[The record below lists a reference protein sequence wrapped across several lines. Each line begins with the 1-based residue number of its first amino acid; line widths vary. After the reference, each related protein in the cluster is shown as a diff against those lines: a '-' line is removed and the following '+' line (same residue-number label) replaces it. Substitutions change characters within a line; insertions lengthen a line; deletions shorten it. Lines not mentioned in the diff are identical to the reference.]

1 MGLFG
6 RSKKN
11 HKDADAAKAAPDTVE
26 ETPEETATPEEVQ
39 QGPWDSSEAPE
50 SGKFLDLGSLRL
62 PARDG
67 ITLRLQVNKDRTQVT
82 GVTVTFEDSS
92 LEVAPIAAPKTAG
105 IWDEIRAELLSNDA
119 VASETEGTFGQEITS
134 SVTVKGGKK
143 IPTRIVGVDGPR
155 WMLRGIFTG
164 KAAQGGAQKEALDS
178 FFQGLVVDRDDT
190 PLAPRDPLPLHPPVQ
205 HDEETDNDDDAPDVP
220 SKPEGPL
227 TPMQNVDVHTTLSRG
242 PMFSEV
248 R

>member
-11 HKDADAAKAAPDTVE
+11 RKDTKSVKAVPDTVNEAE
-26 ETPEETATPEEVQ
+26 EEAQ
-39 QGPWDSSEAPE
+39 HGPWDSSEAPGT
-50 SGKFLDLGSLRL
+50 GKFLDLGSLRL

-67 ITLRLQVNKDRTQVT
+67 ITLRLQVSKDRTQVT

-92 LEVAPIAAPKTAG
+92 LEVAAIAAPKTAG
-105 IWDEIRAELLSNDA
+105 IWDEIRAELLGNDTA
-119 VASETEGTFGQEITS
+119 ASETEGTFGQEITS

-143 IPTRIVGVDGPR
+143 VPTRIVGVDGPR

-164 KAAQGGAQKEALDS
+164 KAAQGGPQKEALDD
-178 FFQGLVVDRDDT
+178 FFQGLVVDRGDT

-205 HDEETDNDDDAPDVP
+205 HEDEAVDGDDDTPDVP
-220 SKPEGPL
+220 GKPDGPL